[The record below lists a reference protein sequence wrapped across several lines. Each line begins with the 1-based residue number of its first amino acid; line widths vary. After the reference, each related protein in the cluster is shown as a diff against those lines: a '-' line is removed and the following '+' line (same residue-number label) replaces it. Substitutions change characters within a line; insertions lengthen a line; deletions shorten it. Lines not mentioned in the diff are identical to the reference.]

1 MEMVYRKMRDKK
13 RGMVWPELAWWAIGL
28 AVLAI
33 LAMTIVV
40 LRGEGSGMIGYIKDL
55 FGWR

>member
-1 MEMVYRKMRDKK
+1 
-13 RGMVWPELAWWAIGL
+13 MVWPELAWWAIGL